1 MFSLL
6 VFHSEPR
13 TQNLKLRT
21 QNSELP
27 SDSALRTI
35 YSVPTRDPAHHAA
48 ADRIAQGMFLVR
60 VVQRIEGGEGHL
72 SVTHIARL
80 GLLLPELICDPD
92 IKEVVA
98 ADTC

>member
-48 ADRIAQGMFLVR
+48 ADCIAQRMLLMR
-60 VVQRIEGGEGHL
+60 IVQRIEGGDGHL

-80 GLLLPELICDPD
+80 GLLVPELVCDAQVEQ
-92 IKEVVA
+92 IVA
-98 ADTC
+98 ADA